1 MLINDFQGVCS
12 LPSPIDDEFITSQGM
27 FPQPSHRTS
36 ILSGFVIVSQ
46 LFRILSECFFHHR
59 CVATG
64 FKGIGINWTIE
75 AEERLHR
82 VLKDMPLAIQDPEG
96 HGGGH
101 QVGLAGLNG
110 ILGQNG
116 QGGGGD
122 GGKGVFAMQRA
133 NVLITA
139 AITKF
144 ALVSRAAVPYGET
157 ELRPVRPAR
166 RAQYQDGPAGQGA
179 RGGRARGAP
188 AADEVGPVHAC
199 RLCVR

>member
-27 FPQPSHRTS
+27 FPQPTHRTS

-96 HGGGH
+96 HGGGLGP
-101 QVGLAGLNG
+101 VGLGLGGQGGLNG
-110 ILGQNG
+110 QAL
-116 QGGGGD
+116 GGGGD
-122 GGKGVFAMQRA
+122 GGKAVFAMQRA

-144 ALVSRAAVPYGET
+144 ALVSLTGHKRGCAAHESPT
-157 ELRPVRPAR
+157 CAPRSTSRRTSWPRSAR
-166 RAQYQDGPAGQGA
+166 LS
-179 RGGRARGAP
+179 RAR
-188 AADEVGPVHAC
+188 C
-199 RLCVR
+199 TCCS